1 MMEHKY
7 LCIDLK
13 TFYASVEC
21 AERGLD
27 PFVTNLVVAD
37 PSRGNGAICLAI
49 TPAMKALGIHNRCR
63 VYEIPPGVNYIT
75 ALPRMKLYIDYASKI
90 YSIYLRYIAKED
102 IYPYSIDEMFLDV
115 TTYLNLYKMNEIELA
130 QFLMDQIFLE
140 LHICAT
146 AGIGTNLFLCKIALD
161 ITAKHVSNHIG
172 YLDEESFKRTLWDH
186 LPITDFWQIAT
197 GTEARLHKLNL
208 YTMRDIAHANEKML
222 YDMFGV
228 NAEIL
233 IDHSKGIEPVTLD
246 DIKRYKTK
254 STSISQ
260 SQILFS
266 DYTKSNARIVLK
278 EMVEVMSLK
287 LVNQGVVVGSISLGI
302 GYSKDIHSPSGATI
316 KLINHTNVYS
326 ELVTPFVDLFDR
338 ICLEEFMIRRIGIS
352 FGSIQLEMYEQLG
365 LFTDTVKVKKERVV
379 EQTINDLKA
388 RYGKNSILK
397 GMNLLDSATMIKRNK
412 LIGGHNSGED
422 ENK

>member
-1 MMEHKY
+1 
-7 LCIDLK
+7 
-13 TFYASVEC
+13 
-21 AERGLD
+21 
-27 PFVTNLVVAD
+27 
-37 PSRGNGAICLAI
+37 
-49 TPAMKALGIHNRCR
+49 
-63 VYEIPPGVNYIT
+63 
-75 ALPRMKLYIDYASKI
+75 
-90 YSIYLRYIAKED
+90 
-102 IYPYSIDEMFLDV
+102 
-115 TTYLNLYKMNEIELA
+115 
-130 QFLMDQIFLE
+130 MDQIFLE

>member
-1 MMEHKY
+1 
-7 LCIDLK
+7 
-13 TFYASVEC
+13 
-21 AERGLD
+21 
-27 PFVTNLVVAD
+27 
-37 PSRGNGAICLAI
+37 
-49 TPAMKALGIHNRCR
+49 
-63 VYEIPPGVNYIT
+63 
-75 ALPRMKLYIDYASKI
+75 
-90 YSIYLRYIAKED
+90 
-102 IYPYSIDEMFLDV
+102 
-115 TTYLNLYKMNEIELA
+115 
-130 QFLMDQIFLE
+130 MDQIFLE

-208 YTMRDIAHANEKML
+208 YTMLDIAHANEKML

-326 ELVTPFVDLFDR
+326 ELVTPFVDFFD
-338 ICLEEFMIRRIGIS
+338 
-352 FGSIQLEMYEQLG
+352 
-365 LFTDTVKVKKERVV
+365 
-379 EQTINDLKA
+379 
-388 RYGKNSILK
+388 
-397 GMNLLDSATMIKRNK
+397 
-412 LIGGHNSGED
+412 
-422 ENK
+422 

>member
-1 MMEHKY
+1 
-7 LCIDLK
+7 
-13 TFYASVEC
+13 
-21 AERGLD
+21 
-27 PFVTNLVVAD
+27 
-37 PSRGNGAICLAI
+37 
-49 TPAMKALGIHNRCR
+49 
-63 VYEIPPGVNYIT
+63 
-75 ALPRMKLYIDYASKI
+75 
-90 YSIYLRYIAKED
+90 
-102 IYPYSIDEMFLDV
+102 
-115 TTYLNLYKMNEIELA
+115 
-130 QFLMDQIFLE
+130 MDQIFLE

-326 ELVTPFVDLFDR
+326 ELVTPFVDFFD
-338 ICLEEFMIRRIGIS
+338 S
-352 FGSIQLEMYEQLG
+352 
-365 LFTDTVKVKKERVV
+365 VV
-379 EQTINDLKA
+379 
-388 RYGKNSILK
+388 
-397 GMNLLDSATMIKRNK
+397 LLSYKP
-412 LIGGHNSGED
+412 
-422 ENK
+422 

>member
-1 MMEHKY
+1 
-7 LCIDLK
+7 
-13 TFYASVEC
+13 
-21 AERGLD
+21 
-27 PFVTNLVVAD
+27 
-37 PSRGNGAICLAI
+37 
-49 TPAMKALGIHNRCR
+49 
-63 VYEIPPGVNYIT
+63 
-75 ALPRMKLYIDYASKI
+75 
-90 YSIYLRYIAKED
+90 
-102 IYPYSIDEMFLDV
+102 
-115 TTYLNLYKMNEIELA
+115 
-130 QFLMDQIFLE
+130 MDQIFLE

-146 AGIGTNLFLCKIALD
+146 AGIGTNLVLCKIALD

-208 YTMRDIAHANEKML
+208 YTMLDIAHANEKML